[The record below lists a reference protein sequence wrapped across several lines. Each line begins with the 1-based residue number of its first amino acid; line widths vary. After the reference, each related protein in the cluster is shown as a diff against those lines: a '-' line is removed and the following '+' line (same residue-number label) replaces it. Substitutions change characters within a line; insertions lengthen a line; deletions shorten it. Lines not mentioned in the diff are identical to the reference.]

1 MSKRI
6 TAILLSA
13 VMAAVFSVVCSGQDK
28 LPRGVPVEMDKEMF
42 LKRIADYK
50 NNPNEFKYLGDK
62 PAIIDFYATW
72 CGPCKQVAPIVA
84 DMAREFSG
92 KIHVYKIDIDKEP
105 ELAKVFG
112 IQSIPAFLFI
122 PKKGEPR
129 MVVGAMDRKTF
140 RETLNANLFGKE

>member
-112 IQSIPAFLFI
+112 IQSIPSFLFI
-122 PKKGEPR
+122 PKKVNQQRP
-129 MVVGAMDRKTF
+129 VP
-140 RETLNANLFGKE
+140 

>member
-6 TAILLSA
+6 TAILFSA

-112 IQSIPAFLFI
+112 IQSIPSFLFI

-140 RETLNANLFGKE
+140 RETLTANLFGKE